1 MAAPRVG
8 GERQT
13 SLSCHE
19 IKPASRPTSTAG
31 PTRSSPNLTKSH
43 ARHFNATPPVMP
55 EQIRAQVD
63 PQFQRTV
70 VVASKFDNRLKE
82 FSERWEV
89 DRCSLLQA
97 SSALPWFLKC
107 L

>member
-1 MAAPRVG
+1 
-8 GERQT
+8 
-13 SLSCHE
+13 
-19 IKPASRPTSTAG
+19 
-31 PTRSSPNLTKSH
+31 
-43 ARHFNATPPVMP
+43 MP

-97 SSALPWFLKC
+97 SSALP
-107 L
+107 